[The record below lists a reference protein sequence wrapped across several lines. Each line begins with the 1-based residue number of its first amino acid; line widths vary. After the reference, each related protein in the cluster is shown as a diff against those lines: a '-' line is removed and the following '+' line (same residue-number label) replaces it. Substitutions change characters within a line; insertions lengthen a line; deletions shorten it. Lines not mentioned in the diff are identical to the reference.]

1 MKKAL
6 IALGAAVILV
16 ALGFLAFRV
25 FVTDRVTDVGG
36 MENPFITEDEW

>member
-6 IALGAAVILV
+6 TALLVLVILAALGA
-16 ALGFLAFRV
+16 LAFRF

-36 MENPFITEDEW
+36 MENPYYAESEP